1 MRNIADFFKF
11 KKLYL
16 PVIFKVV
23 FFITT
28 LISLCSAVMVFNS
41 NWHFSAL
48 LLCVPLVIRVV
59 VEWFIIPFKQYDMLN
74 LISKSIT
81 KHEANND

>member
-41 NWHFSAL
+41 NWHFSAF

-74 LISKSIT
+74 LISKSVT
-81 KHEANND
+81 KQEASND